1 MQALPVKTHLGEGF
15 RARVGDENV
24 SLGEKLHHDLEALFA
39 LEVQCDETLV
49 EVGHVERE
57 VFLVAGRHAENDG
70 LIGAA
75 GVAFECFYL
84 DNVCAPFAKYATG
97 GRGGEKRGEVNDL
110 QTLEWQHCF
119 LLGIRHVPE
128 CL

>member
-1 MQALPVKTHLGEGF
+1 M
-15 RARVGDENV
+15 
-24 SLGEKLHHDLEALFA
+24 
-39 LEVQCDETLV
+39 EVC
-49 EVGHVERE
+49 HVECE
-57 VFLVAGRHAENDG
+57 VFLVAGRHAEDDG

-84 DNVCAPFAKYATG
+84 DNVCAPFAKYTTG
-97 GRGGEKRGEVNDL
+97 GGGGEKRGKVNDL
-110 QTLEWQHCF
+110 QTLEWQHCI